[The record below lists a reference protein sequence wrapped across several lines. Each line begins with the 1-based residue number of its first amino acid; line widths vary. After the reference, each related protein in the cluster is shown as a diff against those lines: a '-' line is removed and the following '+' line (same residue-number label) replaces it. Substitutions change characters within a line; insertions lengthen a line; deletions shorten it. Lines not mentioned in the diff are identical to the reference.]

1 MMKRSISRDEWG
13 YQMEKLKGLGAF
25 FLVTVALIAAMSL
38 VAAFFLGMGWLSS
51 HLFPWFSKASLVA
64 GSILF
69 LVMLPLSVV
78 RKLRPFTSAAILL
91 ISFVFGITLWIEGL
105 LVTLS
110 TWGTFAVIVGVLM
123 GGIGVVPIGMLA
135 ALFHG
140 LWDPLFELLILTV
153 LTFGSRFFSQWLA
166 SSCGTRRSGPYLE
179 GEI

>member
-1 MMKRSISRDEWG
+1 
-13 YQMEKLKGLGAF
+13 MERLKGIGALLLG
-25 FLVTVALIAAMSL
+25 TVALIAAISL
-38 VAAFFLGMGWLSS
+38 VAVFFLGIGWLSG

-69 LVMLPLSVV
+69 LVLLPLSIV

-91 ISFVFGITLWIEGL
+91 ISFVFGITLWMEGL

-110 TWGTFAVIVGVLM
+110 TWGTFAVIVGILM

-140 LWDPLFELLILTV
+140 LWETLLELLILTV
-153 LTFGSRFFSQWLA
+153 LTFGSRIFSQWLA
-166 SSCGTRRSGPYLE
+166 SSCDTRRSEPYLE
-179 GEI
+179 GEIS